1 MPLEVGCV
9 DFRRQSEVRFSEA
22 EEAYLSKNAR
32 NSIEIEGRLELA
44 ISAIKKQEVP
54 SIREAA
60 RLFEVPYSTL
70 CYRLNGRPART
81 SLRANSTKLTEAEEN
96 LLVQWILDLA
106 KRGSPPRPAFVENMA
121 NHLLTLRHSTSN
133 PPRVGKNWV
142 SNLIKRRTELKCCYS
157 RRYNYERAK
166 CEDRKVIQ
174 QLDIQLQTPTP
185 PASQSSNSQSS
196 WILQAPSNPRQL
208 HRQVDKIKNLM
219 GQGLESSPQGLMEGF
234 DQIIKACEYGMV
246 SATIMKKQYQDIFA
260 ANEKEK
266 QKRKRSRR
274 QIQHEGGLTRE
285 EAQALIIPPA
295 EVVELPA
302 IQPSEAPASEPARR
316 SRAPSRCTN
325 CQIVGHTRR
334 SCPNPSVI

>member
-1 MPLEVGCV
+1 MLL
-9 DFRRQSEVRFSEA
+9 VRK
-22 EEAYLSKNAR
+22 KNAR
-32 NSIEIEGRLELA
+32 NSVEIEGRLELA
-44 ISAIKKQEVP
+44 INAIKKQEIA

-60 RLFEVPYSTL
+60 RLYGVPRTTL
-70 CYRLNGRPART
+70 QDRFRGRPSRVN
-81 SLRANSTKLTEAEEN
+81 LRANLTKFTKAEEDQ
-96 LLVQWILDLA
+96 LVQWILDLD
-106 KRGSPPRPAFVENMA
+106 KRALPPRPAFVENMA
-121 NHLLTLRHSTSN
+121 HHLLTIQDPTSP

-142 SNLIKRRTELKCCYS
+142 SNLIKHHTELKCRYS
-157 RRYNYERAK
+157 RRYNYKQAK

-174 QLDIQLQTPTP
+174 QLDIQLRTPTP
-185 PASQSSNSQSS
+185 PASQSSKSQSS
-196 WILQAPSNPRQL
+196 WILQTPSNPRQL

-219 GQGLESSPQGLMEGF
+219 GQGLESSSQGLMEGF
-234 DQIIKACEYGMV
+234 YQIIKACEYGMV
-246 SATIMKKQYQDIFA
+246 SATIMKKQYQNIFA

-266 QKRKRSRR
+266 QKHKRSRR

-285 EAQALIIPPA
+285 QAQALIIPPA

-316 SRAPSRCTN
+316 SRAPPRCTN